1 MKLKTIQDL
10 EAIDFLN
17 LPQKERLD
25 IILNIVDNSNDIND
39 FINYFPKE
47 DINVLK
53 EQAIK
58 ETQKYMYEDMTQQET
73 LLIQNNFEFSHQD
86 NSRTH
91 YVKDLGGDGF
101 TLLHIFLKPDGSF
114 SGEIQEFLYEDDG
127 SQYDQTTKEYKEE
140 GETLQDFLN
149 RI

>member
-47 DINVLK
+47 DIEVLK

-73 LLIQNNFEFSHQD
+73 LLIQQGFEFSHQD

-91 YVKDLGGDGF
+91 YTKDLGGDDF

-114 SGEIQEFLYEDDG
+114 SGEVQEFLYEDDG
-127 SQYDQTTKEYKEE
+127 SQYDQIIKEPVEE
-140 GETLQDFLN
+140 NESLQEYLN